1 MKLEPFALEQWLEL
15 HPEVKYNLALST
27 GPTWKLQELL
37 DLMTDEEKQTLLQ
50 GKVAYCPSRGNASLR
65 HAIAEWY
72 GVDQDEVQI
81 VTGASEALLS
91 LFFHAAEPGAN
102 VVVPSPGFPPFTA
115 VPESLGIETR
125 TYTLRAENEFVL
137 DTDAVLSLVDKH
149 TKLLLVNTPHNPSG
163 AVVPQE
169 ILRKLHDIL
178 ADRGVQLVVD
188 EVYRPIYHGEAYPTA
203 ASLPH
208 SIVLG
213 DLSKAFCLSG
223 LRIGWIIDRDKARL
237 EEHWNA
243 RSYFT
248 ISNTYVGEALA
259 ETAVR
264 NREAIFARAREVAE
278 VNLRHLEAFFSEHRD
293 HLEWVRPTGSFTA
306 FPRLVARDDSRP
318 FCERAAERG
327 VLLAPGDCFGFP
339 QHFRMG
345 FGACDEGFD
354 EALTILGG
362 VLKEI

>member
-1 MKLEPFALEQWLEL
+1 MRRGKSSSKVRSPIAR
-15 HPEVKYNLALST
+15 A
-27 GPTWKLQELL
+27 
-37 DLMTDEEKQTLLQ
+37 EETHTLRQ
-50 GKVAYCPSRGNASLR
+50 AVAQ
-65 HAIAEWY
+65 WY
-72 GVDQDEVQI
+72 GVDKDEVQI

-125 TYTLRAENEFVL
+125 TYTLRAEDEFAL
-137 DTDAVLSLVDKH
+137 DADAVLSLVDDH

-163 AVVPQE
+163 AVVAPE
-169 ILRKLHDIL
+169 ILRKLHDIT
-178 ADRGVQLVVD
+178 AERGVQLVVD

-203 ASLPH
+203 AALPH
-208 SIVLG
+208 AIVLG

-223 LRIGWIIDRDKARL
+223 LRIGWIIDRDEIRL
-237 EEHWNA
+237 EGHWNA

-264 NREAIFARAREVAE
+264 NREAIFVRAREVAE
-278 VNLRHLEAFFSEHRD
+278 ANLRRPRGLLFEHGDR
-293 HLEWVRPTGSFTA
+293 LSWIRPTGSFTA
-306 FPRLVARDDSRP
+306 FPRLVAHDDSRP
-318 FCERAAERG
+318 FCERAAELG

-339 QHFRMG
+339 QHFRLG

-354 EALTILGG
+354 EALAILSE
-362 VLKEI
+362 VLKELE